1 MLSLIA
7 APSEALIPALPL
19 IPTSAP
25 TLTAS
30 ASASS
35 LLTDNVDCRPE
46 ENESKFSF
54 VTPVENDSPSD
65 ADSLLPEPVIKLRRF
80 DICSL

>member
-1 MLSLIA
+1 MDSLIA
-7 APSEALIPALPL
+7 APKDALIPALPL

-35 LLTDNVDCRPE
+35 LLMESVLCKPE

-54 VTPVENDSPSD
+54 VTPVENVSPSD
-65 ADSLLPEPVIKLRRF
+65 ADSLFPEPVIKFRRF
-80 DICSL
+80 EICSL